1 MDWLLCHSNPLVPAS
16 VVYFAGTFQGVD
28 TELGG
33 RVLVP
38 TVSLFREEAA
48 TFDEAAAHLLAAIL
62 TTFGPAT
69 AVARSWEALPAQI
82 HVPSPYQPQEK
93 GPDERH
99 RGASAEDA
107 RWLREALGISR
118 REMAQ
123 SGSPGR
129 SMDVAMLAAME
140 LIAATG
146 SARASVERAID
157 AQFADAEEG
166 WTYLLGLFALS
177 FPNRLGEVLDGHL

>member
-48 TFDEAAAHLLAAIL
+48 TYDEAAAHLLAAIL

-69 AVARSWEALPAQI
+69 AVAKQWEAMPAQI
-82 HVPSPYQPQEK
+82 HVPSPYQPQVK

-99 RGASAEDA
+99 RGATTKDVAAVPAYPCRAASLEAA
-107 RWLREALGISR
+107 RAVQ
-118 REMAQ
+118 REM
-123 SGSPGR
+123 
-129 SMDVAMLAAME
+129 
-140 LIAATG
+140 IAKLVFE
-146 SARASVERAID
+146 ARVNLNRKST
-157 AQFADAEEG
+157 AE
-166 WTYLLGLFALS
+166 
-177 FPNRLGEVLDGHL
+177 